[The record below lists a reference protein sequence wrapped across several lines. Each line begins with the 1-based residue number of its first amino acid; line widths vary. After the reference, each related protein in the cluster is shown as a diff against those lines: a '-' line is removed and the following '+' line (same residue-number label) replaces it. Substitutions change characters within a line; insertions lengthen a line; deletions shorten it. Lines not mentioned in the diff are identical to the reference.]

1 MNFSFKD
8 KHVLITGGTRGIGK
22 AIAEEFQALDAN
34 VTITGTSANYQGG
47 FAYKQLDLLDDQ
59 SMEGFVSW
67 LSTQT
72 IDVLINNAGI
82 NKVLENTETENSDFD
97 MLLDVN
103 LKGPYILCRE
113 VSKTMKSKGYG
124 RIVNIS
130 SIWSTITRAKRSL
143 YSASKFG
150 LVGLTKTL
158 AVELAEHNVLV
169 NSVAPG
175 FTLTELTKETNT
187 AEELNNL
194 AQIIPIKRLASPTE
208 IANLVLFLS
217 SDKNTYL
224 TGQNVVIDG
233 GYTIV

>member
-1 MNFSFKD
+1 MDLTFRG
-8 KHVLITGGTRGIGK
+8 KHILVTGGTRGIGK
-22 AIAEEFQALDAN
+22 AIAQEFLLQGAT
-34 VTITGTSANYQGG
+34 VTITGTSKNYKGD
-47 FAYKQLDLLDDQ
+47 FNYRELDLLDENSVKQ
-59 SMEGFVSW
+59 FLIW
-67 LSTQT
+67 LSLQT

-82 NKVLENTETENSDFD
+82 NKVSANTDTKNSDFD
-97 MLLDVN
+97 SLFNVN

-113 VSKTMKSKGYG
+113 VSKTMKKNSYG

-130 SIWSTITRAKRSL
+130 SIWSTITRSKRSL

-158 AVELAEHNVLV
+158 AVELAKYNVLV

-175 FTLTELTKETNT
+175 FTITELTKNTNSK
-187 AEELNNL
+187 EELENL
-194 AQIIPIKRLASPTE
+194 AQAIPIGRLANPKE

-224 TGQNVVIDG
+224 TGQNIIIDG

>member
-1 MNFSFKD
+1 MNFSFRD

-22 AIAEEFQALDAN
+22 AIAEEFQALGAK
-34 VTITGTSANYQGG
+34 VTITGTSADYQGG

-59 SMEGFVSW
+59 SMDEFVSW

-82 NKVLENTETENSDFD
+82 NKVLQNTETENSDFD

-113 VSKTMKSKGYG
+113 VSKTMKSNGYG

-143 YSASKFG
+143 YSTSKFG

-187 AEELNNL
+187 AEELDDL